1 MAVNPITRVS
11 RSFKD
16 ISLSFEPHPVTKDLP
31 ILKNERAISRSVRNI
46 VETIPTERFFNPD
59 FGSDVRSSLFE
70 NIDYAILGILEE
82 QIRTSI
88 VENEPRVDDV
98 KVTVNSDLD
107 SNSFEISIIYDIIG
121 QEAPTQ
127 EFTFIL
133 EATR

>member
-1 MAVNPITRVS
+1 MAVNPITRIS

-31 ILKNERAISRSVRNI
+31 ILKNERAIIRSVLNI

-59 FGSDVRSSLFE
+59 FGSDVRSSLFGI
-70 NIDYAILGILEE
+70 IDFATSSIIED
-82 QIRTSI
+82 QIKTSI
-88 VENEPRVDDV
+88 TLYEPRVENVQVNVNPEYDDNALE
-98 KVTVNSDLD
+98 VTVI
-107 SNSFEISIIYDIIG
+107 FDIIG
-121 QEAPTQ
+121 QDFPTQ